1 MLSTIEELLEEVTPN
16 DLEDLL
22 SWYGN
27 KASLQRLGFLLDQID
42 QENSLSNLIFQHLE
56 KQKIHPILLKPTNKQ
71 RPGSVDN
78 KWKVDTNLQLEN
90 DL

>member
-1 MLSTIEELLEEVTPN
+1 MLSTIEELREEVTPN

-27 KASLQRLGFLLDQID
+27 KATLQRLGFLLDKID
-42 QENSLSNLIFQHLE
+42 SENSLSDLIFQHLE
-56 KQKIHPILLKPTNKQ
+56 KQKIHPVLLKPTNQQ

-78 KWKVDTNLQLEN
+78 KWKVDINLQLES